1 MKRPLVFITKATF
14 AGLLIVAPI
23 YLATLL
29 LLKAIKSVMGLVRPV
44 ALLLP
49 DWLPGEKTLSVLLV
63 LLICLLVGVAV
74 RTPAGQSVRDKI
86 ERTFFER
93 VPGYALLK
101 SLAQQVAGESRE
113 NVWRPVMF
121 KNGGALRPGFIIEE
135 FADGR
140 YTVFAPSSPS
150 PLAGGVYILDSSQVQ
165 PLDVSFPEAFKAIS
179 RWGSGARDLITATE
193 RGDRAASAES
203 ASGLG
208 GNA

>member
-49 DWLPGEKTLSVLLV
+49 DWLPGEKPLSVLLV

-150 PLAGGVYILDSSQVQ
+150 PLAGGVYILDSSQVH

-179 RWGSGARDLITATE
+179 RWGSGARELITATE
-193 RGDRAASAES
+193 RGNREASAES
-203 ASGLG
+203 ASGSA

>member
-14 AGLLIVAPI
+14 AGLLIVGPI

-29 LLKAIKSVMGLVRPV
+29 LLKGIKSVMGLVRPV

-49 DWLPGEKTLSVLLV
+49 DWLPAETALSALLV
-63 LLICLLVGVAV
+63 LLICFLIGVAV
-74 RTPAGQSVRDKI
+74 RTQAGQSVRDKV

-101 SLAQQVAGESRE
+101 SLTQQVAGESRE
-113 NVWRPVMF
+113 NVWRPVLF
-121 KNGGALRPGFIIEE
+121 GSGEALRPGFIIEE
-135 FADGR
+135 FEDGR
-140 YTVFAPSSPS
+140 YTVFVPSSPS
-150 PLAGGVYILDSSQVQ
+150 PLAGAVYILDSSQVH

-193 RGDRAASAES
+193 RGNRAASAES
-203 ASGLG
+203 ASGLA